1 MERIAVI
8 LAAGD
13 LPDESDLNPR
23 LLLTNPNTKKTI
35 LETFTEAYQGNCI
48 FVLGFRALSILSK
61 YPDLNA
67 IINYDWSSTKSA

>member
-23 LLLTNPNTKKTI
+23 LLLTNPKTNKTI
-35 LETFTEAYQGNCI
+35 LETFQEAYQGNCI
-48 FVLGFRALSILSK
+48 FVWVRAIYS
-61 YPDLNA
+61 
-67 IINYDWSSTKSA
+67 